1 MEIKIVSEKADH
13 LVLKFVRGNS
23 IQFLWISLFCKR
35 KRGKKTPH
43 KMWGVEN
50 YEQTLTQLYLFV
62 FMSLCI
68 TKKRTLIYY
77 LLRYSVKM

>member
-1 MEIKIVSEKADH
+1 
-13 LVLKFVRGNS
+13 
-23 IQFLWISLFCKR
+23 
-35 KRGKKTPH
+35 
-43 KMWGVEN
+43 MWGVEN